1 MSKQNNRLFSFLS
14 LGLLVSF
21 LASACMDTSIPSEGT
36 EDVPTTETTTEEGS
50 PSSQT
55 SEPIAPEETSLSEV
69 SLVLNGDGF
78 QIIRSEMD
86 ETESVTFEDSLGSAI
101 EAVAVVFG
109 QPAIAAAVNQDCPA
123 GPMEFTSWD
132 NGFTLNA
139 MNGELVG
146 WSVRSHNAADTP
158 LLTDSG
164 IGIGTSRST
173 LETAYAATVTE
184 TTLGTEFYT
193 DDFLSGMLS
202 SDASDATVEYL
213 WAGTD
218 CSFR

>member
-21 LASACMDTSIPSEGT
+21 LASACMDTSIPNEGT

-86 ETESVTFEDSLGSAI
+86 ETESVTFEDSLGHCNRGSSCSVWTACDR
-101 EAVAVVFG
+101 G
-109 QPAIAAAVNQDCPA
+109 SSQPGLPC
-123 GPMEFTSWD
+123 G
-132 NGFTLNA
+132 
-139 MNGELVG
+139 
-146 WSVRSHNAADTP
+146 
-158 LLTDSG
+158 
-164 IGIGTSRST
+164 
-173 LETAYAATVTE
+173 
-184 TTLGTEFYT
+184 
-193 DDFLSGMLS
+193 
-202 SDASDATVEYL
+202 SDGVH
-213 WAGTD
+213 
-218 CSFR
+218 